1 MRGRVKESR
10 QATGRDKRKQR
21 EEQMGRWRGRGR
33 YVKLNTMKGRI
44 RNETWIYIAWRHSD
58 SWAETEI
65 EHSRR
70 QSFSHPDRRQA
81 GTANREPA
89 ICSQN

>member
-1 MRGRVKESR
+1 MRDRVKESR
-10 QATGRDKRKQR
+10 QETGGDKRKQR
-21 EEQMGRWRGRGR
+21 EEQVGRGRGR
-33 YVKLNTMKGRI
+33 HVKLNTMKGRI

-70 QSFSHPDRRQA
+70 QRFSHSDRRQA
-81 GTANREPA
+81 GTANRDPA
-89 ICSQN
+89 IW